1 MERYNADWYKAR
13 GREKWEREKGRR
25 NGIVNAISR
34 DLVELE
40 VLKDRLLREA
50 KMEQKKY
57 SRAS

>member
-1 MERYNADWYKAR
+1 MGRYGTDWYKAR
-13 GREKWEREKGRR
+13 AREKWEREKGRR
-25 NGIVNAISR
+25 NGIVNVISR